1 MVSQQKDNKMDLKEI
16 KAKRYGRSVDD
27 FFVVSNDYEQL
38 LYMIPDIENFL
49 KFELGLTVNEK
60 RQ

>member
-1 MVSQQKDNKMDLKEI
+1 MDLKEI